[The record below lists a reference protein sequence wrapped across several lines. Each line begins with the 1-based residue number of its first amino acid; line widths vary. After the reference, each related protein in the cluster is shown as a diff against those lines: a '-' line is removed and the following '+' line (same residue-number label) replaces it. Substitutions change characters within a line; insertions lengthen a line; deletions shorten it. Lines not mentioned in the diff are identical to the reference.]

1 MMLRLPVASIGIL
14 RMWLFWNNGKG
25 MVVRMRMNLKKK
37 ILSVA
42 VLPILLLGTV
52 TILIALTQI
61 KNSLINEVKD
71 SLRGTAAATLAAYDQ
86 NAGNYLR
93 AENGDVWKGG
103 YNISKSENLLDN
115 IKEKTGMDVTFFYGK
130 ERIMTSAKDS
140 DGERILGSPAGDKI
154 VEKVLNGGEEYFSS
168 AVSLDGTMNY
178 GYYIPVY
185 QKGTGTSPIGMIFVG
200 TDKEEKDAT
209 INSILRSVILSVIA
223 VVMVCIVIAVLI
235 SMSIT
240 RSLKKGIGAV
250 QKVAAG
256 ELGNPIDKAMLVRKD
271 EIGELANS
279 IDTLQKALRDI
290 ITKIAQSTD
299 KLTLEADA
307 LGTTANETNSTMK
320 QVENAVSSITGNI
333 SEQARSTKSTTENI
347 VLMGEQIGVTSS
359 EVDLLNQNADR
370 MRQSSEQATATIQ
383 QLRQIN
389 EEVEESIKTIT
400 RQIHVT
406 NDSAQKIRAAT
417 EMITSIAEETNL
429 LSLNASIE
437 AARAGESGRG
447 FAVVATQIQKLAE
460 QSNESSHVIEEITND
475 LINNAGETVDIMSR
489 VHEIID
495 SQSQNMMETEKIV
508 AEVMDGIGTSLEKI
522 EQIESTTVEL
532 EDSRNRIV
540 QAVEGLSEIAQQNAA
555 NTQETCAQTIEV
567 SNTFEQIEDS
577 ALQLKEIAD
586 DLSNTMKYFRL

>member
-1 MMLRLPVASIGIL
+1 
-14 RMWLFWNNGKG
+14 
-25 MVVRMRMNLKKK
+25 MRMDLKKK

-42 VLPILLLGTV
+42 ILPILLLGTV
-52 TILIALTQI
+52 TIIITLTQT
-61 KNSLINEVKD
+61 KNALINEVQD

-140 DGERILGSPAGDKI
+140 NGERILGSPAGDVI
-154 VEKVLNGGEEYFSS
+154 VEKVLQDGEEYFSS

-185 QKGTGTSPIGMIFVG
+185 QKGTNTNPIGMIFVG
-200 TDKEEKDAT
+200 TDKEVKNAT
-209 INSILRSVILSVIA
+209 INSILRIVIFSVIA
-223 VVMVCIVIAVLI
+223 VVMVCIVIAVII

-250 QKVAAG
+250 QKVAVG
-256 ELGNPIDKAMLVRKD
+256 ELGNPIDKTMLDRKD
-271 EIGELANS
+271 EIGDLAIS

-299 KLTLEADA
+299 KLAFEADA
-307 LGTTANETNSTMK
+307 LGATANETNSTMK

-333 SEQARSTKSTTENI
+333 SEQAKTTKSTTENI

-359 EVDLLNQNADR
+359 EVGLLNQNADR
-370 MRQSSEQATATIQ
+370 MRQSSEQATTTIK

-389 EEVEESIKTIT
+389 SEVEKSIETIT
-400 RQIHVT
+400 AQINVT
-406 NDSAQKIRAAT
+406 NDSAQRIRAAT

-437 AARAGESGRG
+437 AARAGENGRG
-447 FAVVATQIQKLAE
+447 FAIVATQIQKLAE
-460 QSNESSHVIEEITND
+460 QSNESSHMIEEITND
-475 LINNAGETVDIMSR
+475 LINNAGETVDIMSK

-495 SQSQNMMETEKIV
+495 SQSHNMMETEKIV

-522 EQIESTTVEL
+522 EQIESTTVLL

-577 ALQLKEIAD
+577 ALQLKKIAD
-586 DLSNTMKYFRL
+586 DLSDTMKYFRL

>member
-1 MMLRLPVASIGIL
+1 
-14 RMWLFWNNGKG
+14 
-25 MVVRMRMNLKKK
+25 MRMDLKKK

-42 VLPILLLGTV
+42 ILPILLLGTV
-52 TILIALTQI
+52 TIIITLTQT
-61 KNSLINEVKD
+61 KNALINEVQD

-140 DGERILGSPAGDKI
+140 NGERILGSPAGDVI
-154 VEKVLNGGEEYFSS
+154 VEKVLQDGEEYFSS

-185 QKGTGTSPIGMIFVG
+185 QKGTNTNPIGMIFVG
-200 TDKEEKDAT
+200 TDKEVKNAT
-209 INSILRSVILSVIA
+209 INSILRIVIFSVIA
-223 VVMVCIVIAVLI
+223 VVMVCIVIAVII

-256 ELGNPIDKAMLVRKD
+256 ELGNPIDKTMLDRKD
-271 EIGELANS
+271 EIGDLAIS

-299 KLTLEADA
+299 KLAFEADA
-307 LGTTANETNSTMK
+307 LGATANETNSTMK

-333 SEQARSTKSTTENI
+333 SEQAKTTKSTTENI

-359 EVDLLNQNADR
+359 EVGLLNQNADR
-370 MRQSSEQATATIQ
+370 MRQSSEQATTTIK

-389 EEVEESIKTIT
+389 SEVEKSIETIT
-400 RQIHVT
+400 AQINVT
-406 NDSAQKIRAAT
+406 NDSAQRIRAAT

-437 AARAGESGRG
+437 AARAGENGRG
-447 FAVVATQIQKLAE
+447 FAIVATQIQKLAE
-460 QSNESSHVIEEITND
+460 QSNESSHMIEEITND
-475 LINNAGETVDIMSR
+475 LINNAGETVDIMSK

-495 SQSQNMMETEKIV
+495 SQSHNMMETEKIV

-522 EQIESTTVEL
+522 EQIESTTVLL

-567 SNTFEQIEDS
+567 SNTFERIEDS

-586 DLSNTMKYFRL
+586 DLSNTVKYFRL

>member
-1 MMLRLPVASIGIL
+1 
-14 RMWLFWNNGKG
+14 
-25 MVVRMRMNLKKK
+25 MRMDLKKK

-42 VLPILLLGTV
+42 ILPILLLGTV
-52 TILIALTQI
+52 TIIITLTQT
-61 KNSLINEVKD
+61 KNALINEVQD

-140 DGERILGSPAGDKI
+140 NGERILGSPAGDVI
-154 VEKVLNGGEEYFSS
+154 VEKVLQDGEEYFSS

-185 QKGTGTSPIGMIFVG
+185 QKGTNTNPIGMIFVG
-200 TDKEEKDAT
+200 TDKEVKNAT
-209 INSILRSVILSVIA
+209 INSILRIVIFSVIA
-223 VVMVCIVIAVLI
+223 VVMVCIVIAVII

-256 ELGNPIDKAMLVRKD
+256 ELGNPIDKTMLDRKD
-271 EIGELANS
+271 EIGDLAIS

-299 KLTLEADA
+299 KLAFEADA
-307 LGTTANETNSTMK
+307 LGATANETNSTMK

-333 SEQARSTKSTTENI
+333 SEQAKTTKSTTENI

-370 MRQSSEQATATIQ
+370 MRQSSEQATTTIK

-389 EEVEESIKTIT
+389 SEVEKSIETIT
-400 RQIHVT
+400 AQINVT
-406 NDSAQKIRAAT
+406 NDSAQRIRAAT

-437 AARAGESGRG
+437 AARAGENGRG
-447 FAVVATQIQKLAE
+447 FAIVATQIQKLAE
-460 QSNESSHVIEEITND
+460 QSNESSHMIEEITND

-522 EQIESTTVEL
+522 EQIESTTVLL

-577 ALQLKEIAD
+577 ALHLKEIAD

>member
-1 MMLRLPVASIGIL
+1 
-14 RMWLFWNNGKG
+14 
-25 MVVRMRMNLKKK
+25 MRMDLKKK

-42 VLPILLLGTV
+42 ILPILLLGTV
-52 TILIALTQI
+52 TIIITLTQT
-61 KNSLINEVKD
+61 KNALINEVQD

-140 DGERILGSPAGDKI
+140 NGERILGSPAGDVI
-154 VEKVLNGGEEYFSS
+154 VKKVLLGGEEYFSS
-168 AVSLDGTMNY
+168 SVSMDGTMNY

-185 QKGTGTSPIGMIFVG
+185 QKGTNTDPIGMIFVG
-200 TDKEEKDAT
+200 TDKEVKDAT
-209 INSILRSVILSVIA
+209 INRILRTVIFSVIA
-223 VVMVCIVIAVLI
+223 VVMVCIVIAVI
-235 SMSIT
+235 TSMSIT
-240 RSLKKGIGAV
+240 SSLKKGIGAL

-256 ELGNPIDKAMLVRKD
+256 ELGNPIDKTMLDRKD
-271 EIGELANS
+271 EIGDLAIS

-299 KLTLEADA
+299 KLAFEADA
-307 LGTTANETNSTMK
+307 LGATANETNSTMK
-320 QVENAVSSITGNI
+320 QVENAVSSITDNI
-333 SEQARSTKSTTENI
+333 SEQAKTTKNTTENI
-347 VLMGEQIGVTSS
+347 MLMGEQIGVTSS
-359 EVDLLNQNADR
+359 EVGLLNQNADR
-370 MRQSSEQATATIQ
+370 MRQSSEQATTTIK

-389 EEVEESIKTIT
+389 SEVEKSIETIT
-400 RQIHVT
+400 AQINVT
-406 NDSAQKIRAAT
+406 NDSAQRIRAAT
-417 EMITSIAEETNL
+417 EMITSIAEETDL

-460 QSNESSHVIEEITND
+460 QSNESSHEIEKITND
-475 LINNAGETVDIMSR
+475 LINNAGETVDIMSK

-495 SQSQNMMETEKIV
+495 SQSHNMMETEKIV

-522 EQIESTTVEL
+522 EQIESTTVLL

-577 ALQLKEIAD
+577 ALQLKKIAD
-586 DLSNTMKYFRL
+586 VLSDTMKYFRL

>member
-1 MMLRLPVASIGIL
+1 
-14 RMWLFWNNGKG
+14 
-25 MVVRMRMNLKKK
+25 MRMDLKKK

-42 VLPILLLGTV
+42 ILPILLLGTV
-52 TILIALTQI
+52 TIIITLTQT
-61 KNSLINEVKD
+61 KNALINEVQD

-140 DGERILGSPAGDKI
+140 NGERILGSPAGDVI
-154 VEKVLNGGEEYFSS
+154 VEKVLQDGEEYFSS

-185 QKGTGTSPIGMIFVG
+185 QKGTNTNPIGMIFVG
-200 TDKEEKDAT
+200 TDKEVKNAT
-209 INSILRSVILSVIA
+209 INSILRIVIFSVIA
-223 VVMVCIVIAVLI
+223 VVMVCIVIAVII

-256 ELGNPIDKAMLVRKD
+256 ELGNPIDKTMLDRKD
-271 EIGELANS
+271 EIGDLAIS

-299 KLTLEADA
+299 KLAFEADA
-307 LGTTANETNSTMK
+307 LGATANETNSTMK

-333 SEQARSTKSTTENI
+333 SEQAKTTKSTTENI

-359 EVDLLNQNADR
+359 EVGLLNQNADR
-370 MRQSSEQATATIQ
+370 MRQSSEQATTTIK

-389 EEVEESIKTIT
+389 SEVEKSIETIT
-400 RQIHVT
+400 AQINVT
-406 NDSAQKIRAAT
+406 NDSAQRIRAAT

-437 AARAGESGRG
+437 AARAGENGRG
-447 FAVVATQIQKLAE
+447 FAIVATQIQKLAE

-475 LINNAGETVDIMSR
+475 LINNAGETVDIMSK

-495 SQSQNMMETEKIV
+495 SQSHNMMETEKIV

-522 EQIESTTVEL
+522 EQIESTTVLL

-577 ALQLKEIAD
+577 ALQLKKIAD
-586 DLSNTMKYFRL
+586 VLSDTMKYFRL

>member
-1 MMLRLPVASIGIL
+1 
-14 RMWLFWNNGKG
+14 
-25 MVVRMRMNLKKK
+25 MRMDLKKK

-42 VLPILLLGTV
+42 ILPILLLGTV
-52 TILIALTQI
+52 TIIITLTQT
-61 KNSLINEVKD
+61 KNALINEVKD

-140 DGERILGSPAGDKI
+140 NGERILGSPAGDVI
-154 VEKVLNGGEEYFSS
+154 VEKVLQDGEEYFSS

-185 QKGTGTSPIGMIFVG
+185 QKGTNTNPIGMIFVG
-200 TDKEEKDAT
+200 TDKEVKNAT
-209 INSILRSVILSVIA
+209 INSILRIVIFSVIA
-223 VVMVCIVIAVLI
+223 VVMVCIVIAVII

-240 RSLKKGIGAV
+240 RSLKKGISAV
-250 QKVAAG
+250 QKVAVG
-256 ELGNPIDKAMLVRKD
+256 ELGNPIDKTMLDRKD
-271 EIGELANS
+271 EIGDLAIS

-299 KLTLEADA
+299 KLAFEADA
-307 LGTTANETNSTMK
+307 LGATANETNSTMK

-333 SEQARSTKSTTENI
+333 SEQAKTTKSTTENI
-347 VLMGEQIGVTSS
+347 VLMGEQKGVTSS
-359 EVDLLNQNADR
+359 EVGLLNQNADR
-370 MRQSSEQATATIQ
+370 MRQSSEQATTTIK

-389 EEVEESIKTIT
+389 SEVEKSIETIT
-400 RQIHVT
+400 AQINVT
-406 NDSAQKIRAAT
+406 NDSAQRIRAAT

-437 AARAGESGRG
+437 AARAGENGRG
-447 FAVVATQIQKLAE
+447 FAIVATQIQKLAE
-460 QSNESSHVIEEITND
+460 QSNESSHMIEEITND
-475 LINNAGETVDIMSR
+475 LINNAGETVDIMSK

-495 SQSQNMMETEKIV
+495 SQSHNMMETEKIV

-522 EQIESTTVEL
+522 EQIESTTVLL

-577 ALQLKEIAD
+577 ALQLKKIAD
-586 DLSNTMKYFRL
+586 VLSDTMKYFRL

>member
-1 MMLRLPVASIGIL
+1 
-14 RMWLFWNNGKG
+14 
-25 MVVRMRMNLKKK
+25 MRMDLKKK

-42 VLPILLLGTV
+42 ILPILLLGTV
-52 TILIALTQI
+52 TIIITLTQT
-61 KNSLINEVKD
+61 KNALINEVQD

-140 DGERILGSPAGDKI
+140 NGERILGSPAGDVI
-154 VEKVLNGGEEYFSS
+154 VEKVLQDGEEYFSS

-185 QKGTGTSPIGMIFVG
+185 QKGTNTNPIGMIFVG
-200 TDKEEKDAT
+200 TDKEVKNAT
-209 INSILRSVILSVIA
+209 INSILRIVIFSVIA
-223 VVMVCIVIAVLI
+223 VVMVCIVIAVII

-256 ELGNPIDKAMLVRKD
+256 ELGNPIDKTMLDRKD
-271 EIGELANS
+271 EIGDLAIS

-299 KLTLEADA
+299 KLAFEADA
-307 LGTTANETNSTMK
+307 LGATANETNSTMK

-333 SEQARSTKSTTENI
+333 SEQAKTTKSTTENI

-359 EVDLLNQNADR
+359 EVGLLNQNADR
-370 MRQSSEQATATIQ
+370 MRQSSEQATTTIK

-389 EEVEESIKTIT
+389 SEVEESIETIT
-400 RQIHVT
+400 AQINVT
-406 NDSAQKIRAAT
+406 NDSAQRIRAAT

-437 AARAGESGRG
+437 AARAGENGRG
-447 FAVVATQIQKLAE
+447 FAIVATQIQKLAE
-460 QSNESSHVIEEITND
+460 QSNESSHMIEEITND
-475 LINNAGETVDIMSR
+475 LINNAGETVDIMSK

-495 SQSQNMMETEKIV
+495 SQSHNMMETEKIV

-522 EQIESTTVEL
+522 EQIESTTVLL
-532 EDSRNRIV
+532 EGSRNRIV

-577 ALQLKEIAD
+577 ALQLKKIAD
-586 DLSNTMKYFRL
+586 VLSDTMKYFRL

>member
-1 MMLRLPVASIGIL
+1 
-14 RMWLFWNNGKG
+14 
-25 MVVRMRMNLKKK
+25 MRMDLKKK

-42 VLPILLLGTV
+42 ILPILLLGTV
-52 TILIALTQI
+52 TIIITLTQT
-61 KNSLINEVKD
+61 KNALINEVQD

-140 DGERILGSPAGDKI
+140 NGERILGSPAGDLI
-154 VEKVLNGGEEYFSS
+154 VEKVLQGGEEYFSS

-185 QKGTGTSPIGMIFVG
+185 QKGTNTNPIGMIFVG
-200 TDKEEKDAT
+200 TDKEVKNAT
-209 INSILRSVILSVIA
+209 INSILRIVIFSVIA
-223 VVMVCIVIAVLI
+223 VVMVCIVIAVII

-256 ELGNPIDKAMLVRKD
+256 ELGNPIDKTMLDRKD
-271 EIGELANS
+271 EIGDLAIS

-290 ITKIAQSTD
+290 IVKIAQSTD
-299 KLTLEADA
+299 KLAFEADA
-307 LGTTANETNSTMK
+307 LGATANETNSTMK

-333 SEQARSTKSTTENI
+333 SEQAKTTKSTTENI
-347 VLMGEQIGVTSS
+347 MLMGEQIGVTSS
-359 EVDLLNQNADR
+359 EVGLLNQNADR
-370 MRQSSEQATATIQ
+370 MRQSSEQATTTIK

-389 EEVEESIKTIT
+389 SEVEKSIETIT
-400 RQIHVT
+400 AQINVT
-406 NDSAQKIRAAT
+406 NDSAQRIRAAT

-437 AARAGESGRG
+437 AARAGENGRG
-447 FAVVATQIQKLAE
+447 FAIVATQIQKLAE
-460 QSNESSHVIEEITND
+460 QSNESSHMIEEITND
-475 LINNAGETVDIMSR
+475 LINNAGETVDIMSK

-495 SQSQNMMETEKIV
+495 SQSHNMMETEKIV

-522 EQIESTTVEL
+522 EQIESTTVLL

-577 ALQLKEIAD
+577 ALQLKKIAD
-586 DLSNTMKYFRL
+586 VLSDTMKYFRL